1 MNKFILYLANKYDF
15 NPDYE
20 LNLYKESVP
29 AKSKDEIFEYMLH
42 EICLSSGIP
51 KEEVVGRSRKREIMY
66 ARHLLVYSLYSTNS
80 FSLNDIGKRLGD
92 RNHATIINSKYV
104 VEDLVSVKD
113 SLMYPL
119 YLKIKHLINE
129 DNISRSSD
137 EL

>member
-29 AKSKDEIFEYMLH
+29 AKSKDEIFDYMLN